1 MNNLLDGIFI
11 IVMYYLFFCILM
23 LPIAICEHFEKKRN
37 NKAKR
42 NKEQRRFEY
51 EQECE
56 RLGRKMIN
64 EDNIRKVLAENT
76 KIKKMQ
82 TIKYTGYFSGQEVE
96 KMMAKMF

>member
-1 MNNLLDGIFI
+1 
-11 IVMYYLFFCILM
+11 M
-23 LPIAICEHFEKKRN
+23 LPIVICEYFEKKRN

-42 NKEQRRFEY
+42 NKEQRKFEY

-64 EDNIRKVLAENT
+64 EDNIRKVFAENT
-76 KIKKMQ
+76 KNKKMQ

-96 KMMAKMF
+96 KMLAEIF

>member
-11 IVMYYLFFCILM
+11 IVMYYLFFCVLL
-23 LPIAICEHFEKKRN
+23 LPIMIYEHFEKKRN
-37 NKAKR
+37 DKAKR
-42 NKEQRRFEY
+42 NKKQRKFEY
-51 EQECE
+51 QQECE

-96 KMMAKMF
+96 KMLAEIF